1 MLKESRSSLIDKIEH
16 SIGITATLINL
27 TLLQKTLEVYTII
40 NYNAYLLFNSII
52 LNNRVAVYLVNS
64 FSIL

>member
-1 MLKESRSSLIDKIEH
+1 MPKESRSSLTDKIEH
-16 SIGITATLINL
+16 SIGITAILINL

-40 NYNAYLLFNSII
+40 DYNAYLLFNSII

-64 FSIL
+64 FSKL